1 LTGWELDFRDKSPLD
16 LKEQVSDGQM
26 TEYSLGE
33 LAKVVGGEV
42 LGDSGIRIEGVAGI
56 REASKGEITFLANPK
71 YESFLA
77 STEASAV
84 IASGNGN
91 FTGAVIKVDN
101 PYLAFLKVVTLF
113 AEGPL
118 DKYPRGVHSTAVI
131 SDSAQIGADASIGA
145 YVVIGDR
152 VRIADRATI
161 LPLVSIN
168 EDVVIGD
175 DCLIYPHVTIRE
187 KSEIGS
193 KVIIHSGVVIGSD
206 GFGYAKEGCQHQKI
220 PQIGIVRIE
229 DDVEI
234 GANTT
239 IDRATTG
246 VTLVGHG
253 SKIDNLVQI
262 AHNVIIGEYSLLAA
276 QVGVSGSTELGRN
289 VVLAGQAGLVGHIK
303 IGEGAMVG
311 AQGGVTKSIPADT
324 SVSGYPAREHS
335 VAKKI
340 YAASTR
346 LPGLLKDFR
355 DLQKRVET
363 LEKGSGSGSTAEND

>member
-1 LTGWELDFRDKSPLD
+1 
-16 LKEQVSDGQM
+16 M
-26 TEYSLGE
+26 TVYSLGE

-42 LGDSGIRIEGVAGI
+42 LGDSDVKIEGVAGI
-56 REASKGEITFLANPK
+56 REASEGEITFLANPK

-77 STEASAV
+77 STKASAL
-84 IASGNGN
+84 IAGSNGN
-91 FTGAVIKVDN
+91 FNGAVIRVEN

-113 AEGPL
+113 TMGHLE
-118 DKYPRGVHSTAVI
+118 KYPRGIHPTAVI
-131 SDSAQIGADASIGA
+131 ADSAEIGAEASIGA
-145 YVVIGDR
+145 YVVIGEN

-161 LPLVSIN
+161 LPLACIN
-168 EDVVIGD
+168 EDVVIGE

-193 KVIIHSGVVIGSD
+193 RVIIHSGVVIGSD
-206 GFGYAKEGCQHQKI
+206 GFGYAKDGCLHQKI
-220 PQIGIVRIE
+220 PQIGIVQIE

-246 VTLVGHG
+246 VTLIRRG

-262 AHNVIIGEYSLLAA
+262 AHNVIVGEDSVLAA

-311 AQGGVTKSIPADT
+311 AQGGVTKSIPPAT
-324 SVSGYPAREHS
+324 NVSGYPAREHS
-335 VAKKI
+335 VARKI